1 MLTLLHTRLPQ
12 TVRTALVAFTIS
24 GLTFPANT
32 WAQTA
37 PTEDTPPA
45 DAAPIPPAL
54 VWPKTIQADSASIT
68 LYQPDVEKWDGV
80 SFTARMAV
88 SVTKTGAQAPT
99 FGVVWITAQAN
110 IDKEQGIV
118 TLNNLQV
125 TKANFPTAP
134 KDADQILAAL
144 RAKIPAAPIHLPLAQ
159 VQANVEI
166 SGAIKKTAAV
176 PVKNPVPKIIYSN
189 QQSMLILVDGDPVL
203 QPLTGTIYKRVINT
217 QAIIL
222 QDPTGST
229 FYVTALNHWYSA
241 PVKGQGPVPP
251 PGNSQ
256 SQWTLLENPPD
267 TLAAAEQA
275 AMATKQV
282 NPLLPEQGVTPPT
295 TPPQIFVS
303 SVPAELIQTQGVPN
317 FIPIDGTN
325 LLEVKNSD
333 SALFLYLTTNQC
345 YVLISGRWFTAPVFT
360 GPWKFI
366 SGKDLPADF
375 AKIPPDSSK
384 HNVEASVPG
393 TPEAN
398 EALIANSVPQTAAVN
413 RNSAPLQVDYIPQA
427 NEPTFNP
434 IAGTPLQYAVN
445 TSTPV
450 IRVDAKTYYACQNG
464 IWFVSTSPVG
474 PWTVADNVPAV
485 IYTIPVS
492 CPIHYVTYVRVYGS
506 TPEVVYVGYTPGYMG
521 VVVAPD
527 GTVVYGTGYYY
538 PPYIAGPV
546 YVAQPTTYGYGASFA
561 AGAATGFAF
570 GFAAAAI
577 WGACAHPAW
586 GPYYGWGNTYNVN
599 VNTTN
604 VYNHWGT
611 GTVNHSYGY
620 SNGTAWSS
628 RSTAGYNPYNGHYYQ
643 GQSGSFHN
651 YQTGASGVG
660 REGSSYNP
668 ANGATAYGKEGA
680 VSNGHGEYAAGKGGT
695 YNNPT
700 TGISAGG
707 VKTTEGN
714 ANTGAQHS
722 GNTAYV
728 HNSNTGNTT
737 VEHNGNVYSDKNGN
751 VYQHSDNGWQQQNK
765 QGGWDNA
772 SRSQSQDMERQSY
785 SQRMGNDRF
794 QSERGGGYRGGG
806 GGGFRR

>member
-1 MLTLLHTRLPQ
+1 MLTLIRTRLPQ
-12 TVRTALVAFTIS
+12 TLRTTLLTVMMGGLAFPPY
-24 GLTFPANT
+24 L
-32 WAQTA
+32 WAQ
-37 PTEDTPPA
+37 
-45 DAAPIPPAL
+45 AAPAAGSPSDNSGIPPAL
-54 VWPKTIQADSASIT
+54 VWPRTVNADNAIIT
-68 LYQPDVEKWDGV
+68 LYQPDVENWDGV

-88 SVTKTGAQAPT
+88 SVTKTGAAAPT
-99 FGVVWITAQAN
+99 FGVIWITAQAN
-110 IDKEQGIV
+110 IDKEAGIV
-118 TLNNLQV
+118 TLNNLQL
-125 TKANFPTAP
+125 TKASFPTSP
-134 KDADQILAAL
+134 KDADQILATL
-144 RAKIPAAPIHLPLAQ
+144 RAKIPTAPMHLPLAQ

-203 QPLTGTIYKRVINT
+203 QPLNGTNFKRVINT
-217 QAIIL
+217 QAILL
-222 QDPTGST
+222 QDPASNT
-229 FYVTALNHWYSA
+229 FYVTALNNWYSA
-241 PVKGQGPVPP
+241 PAATGP
-251 PGNSQ
+251 
-256 SQWTLLENPPD
+256 WTLLSTPPG

-275 AMATKQV
+275 ALATKQV
-282 NPLLPEQGVTPPT
+282 DALLPAEGVTPPA

-303 SVPAELIQTQGVPN
+303 TIPAELIQSSGVPN
-317 FIPIDGTN
+317 FVPISGTN

-333 SALFLYLTTNQC
+333 SAMFLYLGNNHC

-360 GPWKFI
+360 GPWTYI
-366 SGKDLPADF
+366 SGKDLPSDF

-393 TPEAN
+393 TPEAH
-398 EALIANSVPQTAAVN
+398 EAVIANSIPQTAAVN
-413 RNSAPLQVDYIPQA
+413 RNSAQLQVDYVPDTAQ
-427 NEPTFNP
+427 PKFDP
-434 IAGTPLQYAVN
+434 IADTPLQYAVN
-445 TSTPV
+445 TSVPV
-450 IRVDAKTYYACQNG
+450 IQVDPKTYFACQNG
-464 IWFVSTSPVG
+464 IWFDATSPVG
-474 PWTVADNVPAV
+474 PWVVATSVPSI

-506 TPEVVYVGYTPGYMG
+506 TPDVVYVGYTPGYMG

-546 YVAQPTTYGYGASFA
+546 YVAQPATYGYGASFA

-577 WGACAHPAW
+577 WGACAHPYW
-586 GPYYGWGNTYNVN
+586 GPYCSGWGNTYNVN
-599 VNTTN
+599 VNNTN

-651 YQTGASGVG
+651 YQTGASGAG
-660 REGSSYNP
+660 REGSSYIP

-680 VSNGHGEYAAGKGGT
+680 VTNGQGGYAAGKGGT

-707 VKTTEGN
+707 VKTTTGN
-714 ANTGAQHS
+714 VNTGDQHS

-728 HNSNTGNTT
+728 HNSNTGNTA

-751 VYQHSDNGWQQQNK
+751 VYQHSSNGGWQQQNK
-765 QGGWDNA
+765 QGGWNNA
-772 SRSQSQDMERQSY
+772 SHAQSQDMDRQES

-794 QSERGGGYRGGG
+794 QNERGGGGSRD